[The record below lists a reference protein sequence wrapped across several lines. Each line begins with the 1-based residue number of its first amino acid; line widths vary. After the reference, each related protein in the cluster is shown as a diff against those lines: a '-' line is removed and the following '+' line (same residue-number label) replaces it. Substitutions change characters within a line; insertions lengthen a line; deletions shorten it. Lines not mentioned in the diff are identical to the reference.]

1 MRLKDDW
8 EEKVVREKA
17 ILLIKRYRIVLTYLV
32 MNLCFYGI
40 FIVKHYAP
48 DTYFTEAL
56 GWEVTAD
63 QYWMNGRWLMTLF
76 SKLCGALNLS
86 YTVAQLISWG
96 MAIVSISMSS
106 AIVYQILRDRL
117 ASNISLK
124 KNIWTALIAF
134 MLISNV
140 FMLEYFIFAEYTGI
154 MCLGILFSVIAAKF
168 ILKALEYKQAKF
180 YLLGIL
186 FGILGING
194 HQGNFAILVVI
205 AVLCAKDT
213 LSNEKTFFVNNFV
226 IGSAYAIPALCNMIE
241 TRIGGAPRS
250 AQGTIDIGA
259 SFLKATE
266 GVKQLL
272 VTGASF
278 MPYGTYLFFIALILI
293 YFIWAVIRKKS
304 IVSVLY
310 LGYYFVILLLGIY
323 APLMVTDINYID
335 VVPRTVYIMGG
346 IIPVVLTAMLL
357 HMDIS
362 LENRIVLPI
371 CIAGFLFV
379 QYFGAMQLI
388 SDHYKTNLLDKYE
401 AQFVGARLWEYEEE
415 TGIKVTKM
423 ALYWDDNVTGYAPDA
438 HTYGAVN
445 ERVMSNEWAAPLA
458 IRCLDGHVLEQTETS
473 EEVYEQYF
481 KGKDWLHIK
490 DEQLVIIGD
499 TLHMCAY

>member
-1 MRLKDDW
+1 MKG
-8 EEKVVREKA
+8 KKVREKT
-17 ILLIKRYRIVLTYLV
+17 LLLLKKYRIALVYLV
-32 MNLCFYGI
+32 MNLCFYGM

-56 GWEVTAD
+56 GWEATAD

-76 SKLCGALNLS
+76 SKICGAFNLGF
-86 YTVAQLISWG
+86 TLAQLISWG
-96 MAIVSISMSS
+96 MGIVSIS
-106 AIVYQILRDRL
+106 L
-117 ASNISLK
+117 ASALVYHILEDRIGEGSSRK
-124 KNIWTALIAF
+124 KKIWTVLIAF

-154 MCLGILFSVIAAKF
+154 MCLGILFSVLAAGF
-168 ILKALEYKQAKF
+168 ILKALEYKSVPF
-180 YLLGIL
+180 YLIGIL

-194 HQGNFAILVVI
+194 HQGNFAILVMI

-213 LSNEKTFFVNNFV
+213 LKSLKKFLVNNLV
-226 IGSAYAIPALCNMIE
+226 IGSAYAIPALCSMIE
-241 TRIGGAPRS
+241 TRIGGANRS
-250 AQGTIDIGA
+250 AQGAIDIAA
-259 SFLKATE
+259 SFLKSTE
-266 GVKQLL
+266 GLKKLL
-272 VTGASF
+272 VTAASF
-278 MPYGTYLFFIALILI
+278 MPYGSYAFFVAVILV
-293 YFIWAVIRKKS
+293 YFFWSVIRKRSIKS
-304 IVSVLY
+304 VVY
-310 LGYYFVILLLGIY
+310 LLYYFVILLLGIY

-362 LENRIVLPI
+362 LENSVVLPVFV
-371 CIAGFLFV
+371 AAFLFI

-388 SDHYKTNLLDKYE
+388 TDHYKTNLLDKYE
-401 AQFVGARLWEYEEE
+401 AQFVGARIWDYEEE
-415 TGIKVTKM
+415 TGVTVTKM
-423 ALYWDDNVTGYAPDA
+423 ALYWDDNVTGYAPDV

-458 IRCLDGHVLEQTETS
+458 IKVLDGHDLQQTEQS
-473 EEVYEQYF
+473 EEVYEKYF

>member
-1 MRLKDDW
+1 MVMK
-8 EEKVVREKA
+8 EKSVRGDL
-17 ILLIKRYRIVLTYLV
+17 ISLIKKYRIVLIYLA
-32 MNLCFYGI
+32 MNLCFYGM
-40 FIVKHYAP
+40 FVVKHYAP

-56 GWEVTAD
+56 GWEATAD

-76 SKLCGALNLS
+76 SKICGALGLGF
-86 YTVAQLISWG
+86 TLAQLISWG
-96 MAIVSISMSS
+96 MAVVSISL
-106 AIVYQILRDRL
+106 AAAVVYHILRERL
-117 ASNISLK
+117 GEDISWK
-124 KNIWTALIAF
+124 KNLWTALIAF

-140 FMLEYFIFAEYTGI
+140 FMLEYFIFAEYTGL
-154 MCLGILFSVIAAKF
+154 MCLGLFFSVLSARF
-168 ILKALEYKQAKF
+168 VLKALEQKSIPF

-194 HQGNFAILVVI
+194 HQGNFAILVVV

-213 LSNEKTFFVNNFV
+213 LSNVKTFFVNNLV
-226 IGSAYAIPALCNMIE
+226 IGSAYAIPALCSMIE
-241 TRIGGAPRS
+241 TRIGGANRS
-250 AQGTIDIGA
+250 AQGAIDIVA
-259 SFLKATE
+259 SFLKSTE
-266 GVKQLL
+266 GLKKLL
-272 VTGASF
+272 ITGASF
-278 MPYGTYLFFIALILI
+278 MPYGTYAFFIAVILL
-293 YFIWAVIRKKS
+293 YFIWSVIRKKS
-304 IVSVLY
+304 LMSFVY
-310 LGYYFVILLLGIY
+310 LLYYFFILLLGIY

-346 IIPVVLTAMLL
+346 IIPVVMTTMLL

-362 LENRIVLPI
+362 LENSVVLPV
-371 CIAGFLFV
+371 CVAAFLFV

-388 SDHYKTNLLDKYE
+388 TDHYKTNLLDKYE
-401 AQFVGARLWEYEEE
+401 AQFVGARIWDYEEE
-415 TGIKVTKM
+415 TGITVTKM

-458 IRCLDGHVLEQTETS
+458 IQVLDGHVLQQTETS
-473 EEVYEQYF
+473 EEIYEKYF